1 MKPDKLTEKKP
12 AETAENT
19 AITVKKTSNRGKG
32 LTPFKKGAEWTGN
45 KGGRPKGSRSLTTLF
60 REAFEQIRKRAKE
73 KDGTIIEDPEIDV
86 IISLVG
92 GAKKGVPKLVE
103 TYMKY
108 KYGQPTIPIDLDVSV
123 NSESEEIEAMVSTF
137 TKLLKNHD

>member
-1 MKPDKLTEKKP
+1 MPCIVRLQRNHLSLFLF
-12 AETAENT
+12 ETQG
-19 AITVKKTSNRGKG
+19 ITPEHLLQTLNRK
-32 LTPFKKGAEWTGN
+32 
-45 KGGRPKGSRSLTTLF
+45 SRKILYYLRIIIF
-60 REAFEQIRKRAKE
+60 LYRKE

-123 NSESEEIEAMVSTF
+123 NSESDEIEAMVSTF